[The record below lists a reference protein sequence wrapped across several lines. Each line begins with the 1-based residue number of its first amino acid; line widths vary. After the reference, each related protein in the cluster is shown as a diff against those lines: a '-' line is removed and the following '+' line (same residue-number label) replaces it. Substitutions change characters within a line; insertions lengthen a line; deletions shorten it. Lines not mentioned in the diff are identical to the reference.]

1 MVKEK
6 TFVFFCLCFFHLVG
20 VFADELKSVSVKEG
34 DSVTLQTDLTE
45 LQTGDRIKWKF
56 GANGSLIAKIFALT
70 IDIPVNLTERF
81 RDRLK
86 LDIKTGSLTITDIT
100 TEHAG
105 VYEVEIS
112 ISRSS
117 SYKHIFNVTVYAA
130 PTTTTPTT
138 TPTTPKLPSASKSS
152 SGQTPSDHS
161 GSDFDPV
168 PILAASAGFLL
179 IVAALVIF
187 FIYRKHRKTDQQ
199 VKAREE
205 EVTYADTTFVKRK
218 APSVKQEEDVVYA
231 ETVKAREEEVTYA
244 DTTFVKRKAPSVK
257 QEEDVVYA
265 GIVARR

>member
-117 SYKHIFNVTVYAA
+117 SYKHIFNVTVY
-130 PTTTTPTT
+130 
-138 TPTTPKLPSASKSS
+138 
-152 SGQTPSDHS
+152 GQTPSDHS

-199 VKAREE
+199 ETVKAREE

>member
-117 SYKHIFNVTVYAA
+117 SYKHIFNVTVY
-130 PTTTTPTT
+130 
-138 TPTTPKLPSASKSS
+138 
-152 SGQTPSDHS
+152 

-199 VKAREE
+199 ETVKAREE